1 MDPLGDVLNRYERLL
16 QRKCPR
22 CLFYVENMHL
32 YRQLA
37 ADCADRYGP
46 DVALATFTQWY
57 KADLD
62 RYLSVDTA
70 SISFEMDLANR
81 RKELDIKKKWFFCT
95 IGFDDKIITETGI
108 KDTIRKLDGIKGIE
122 IAHLVAEKHRRNPAG
137 ELYIHHHIHMLVDTD
152 YPKSKVIQYV
162 FQRVK
167 KYVGSSNFIDVK
179 NDGDRERYEKY
190 INGDKTSEKLDLVE
204 MDRKWRLEHNIC

>member
-1 MDPLGDVLNRYERLL
+1 MDALAEILDRYERLL

-22 CLFYVENMHL
+22 CIFCLENMHL
-32 YRQLA
+32 YRKLA
-37 ADCADRYGP
+37 EDSAQRWGAD
-46 DVALATFTQWY
+46 VTLATFTLWY
-57 KADLD
+57 RADLD
-62 RYLSVDTA
+62 RYLSVDSA
-70 SISFEMDLANR
+70 SRSFESDLENR
-81 RKELDIKKKWFFCT
+81 RKELAIKKKWFFVT
-95 IGFDDKIITETGI
+95 IGFDDSIITPIGV
-108 KDTIRKLDGIKGIE
+108 KDAIDKLDGIKGITVT
-122 IAHLVAEKHRRNPAG
+122 HMVAEKHRRNPDG

-190 INGDKTSEKLDLVE
+190 INGEKQTGKLDLVE
-204 MDRKWRLEHNIC
+204 KDRLWRLENNIC

>member
-1 MDPLGDVLNRYERLL
+1 MDALAEILDRYERLL
-16 QRKCPR
+16 QRNCPR
-22 CLFYVENMHL
+22 CIFQIDKMNL

-37 ADCADRYGP
+37 TDCAERFGT

-70 SISFEMDLANR
+70 SVSFETDISNR
-81 RKELDIKKKWFFCT
+81 RKELGIKKKWFFVT
-95 IGFDDKIITETGI
+95 IGFDDSIITPTGV
-108 KDTIRKLDGIKGIE
+108 KDAINKLDGIKGITVT
-122 IAHLVAEKHRRNPAG
+122 HMVAEKHRRNPNG
-137 ELYIHHHIHMLVDTD
+137 ELYIHHHIHMLIDTD

-167 KYVGSSNFIDVK
+167 KYVGSSNFVDVK

-190 INGDKTSEKLDLVE
+190 INGDKTSGKMDLVE
-204 MDRKWRLEHNIC
+204 MDRTWRLENNIC